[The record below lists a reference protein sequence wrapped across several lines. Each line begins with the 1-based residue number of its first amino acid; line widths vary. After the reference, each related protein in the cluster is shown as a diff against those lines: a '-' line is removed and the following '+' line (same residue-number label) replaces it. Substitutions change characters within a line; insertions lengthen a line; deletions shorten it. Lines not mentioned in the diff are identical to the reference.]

1 MSVSKFVYETIEEQL
16 DRVVALRH
24 IQEAICVTAMQL
36 SFYVAMVD
44 AAKHDPM
51 DDEDEQQELL
61 TFFEN
66 KIKELT
72 EEYQKIVNDLL

>member
-1 MSVSKFVYETIEEQL
+1 MSVSKVTYDVIEEQL
-16 DRVVALRH
+16 NKVVMLPYSRVL
-24 IQEAICVTAMQL
+24 QETAMKL

-44 AAKHDPM
+44 AAKDDPM
-51 DDEDEQQELL
+51 DEEDEQQELL

-72 EEYQKIVNDLL
+72 EEYQEIVNDLI